1 MEVPPKLVKPPVDH
15 EFESRVL
22 QSFFFVVSRLDIGY
36 QILERGDV
44 VGIGNWN
51 FGCVM
56 LLSHNFLFLYKS
68 TGETFSATDLRKYM
82 EPTGGQ
88 RVSCAAISP
97 VCPVRNVVCLVL
109 RRKTGTP
116 SEKNGAARRGSDG
129 HCRNGFAKV
138 KDNMLKYK
146 LFVKFFK
153 VFFRRKKLQAVLLL
167 YINIIIRFAERPRKP
182 PIFFLAAVC
191 SLIELIMFETSGW

>member
-1 MEVPPKLVKPPVDH
+1 M
-15 EFESRVL
+15 
-22 QSFFFVVSRLDIGY
+22 
-36 QILERGDV
+36 
-44 VGIGNWN
+44 
-51 FGCVM
+51 
-56 LLSHNFLFLYKS
+56 
-68 TGETFSATDLRKYM
+68 
-82 EPTGGQ
+82 
-88 RVSCAAISP
+88 SCAAISP
-97 VCPVRNVVCLVL
+97 VYPVRNVGCLVW
-109 RRKTGTP
+109 RRKTGTS

-167 YINIIIRFAERPRKP
+167 LYINIIIRFAERPRKP

>member
-1 MEVPPKLVKPPVDH
+1 
-15 EFESRVL
+15 
-22 QSFFFVVSRLDIGY
+22 
-36 QILERGDV
+36 
-44 VGIGNWN
+44 
-51 FGCVM
+51 
-56 LLSHNFLFLYKS
+56 
-68 TGETFSATDLRKYM
+68 M

-129 HCRNGFAKV
+129 HCRNGFEKV

-146 LFVKFFK
+146 LFVKFFR